1 MAKKFS
7 DVFGSIKYAKMDPKH
22 NKTHVGGSTDDEEH
36 GAVSDLEFDQQVKH
50 AKKRSM
56 TESESVK
63 RTQTNLKNIE
73 TSKTGYS
80 VDDEQYRKHIE
91 RMKKSRD
98 EYIKNNPNSI
108 YAIKKEEAESIEE
121 KSDQAQQN
129 KTKKNTMDA
138 SRGARWKI
146 RNSMTGDSV
155 RNWDNKHPN
164 AQAQNKA
171 IGRALRDEDVELDEA
186 KATYTIKDS
195 EGNIKHAGRDKDIA
209 YKTHKSLNAKET
221 GHKLYKNGV
230 ATLAEDTLDE
240 ASRVESGALFKSLV
254 DKADASSK
262 AGNHTQAKRHLAN
275 AQTARYGIHSK
286 YYDKHHANFGKYKEL
301 KQSYTNSDE
310 PVRESV
316 EPTLEQIEEAIDH
329 IITARQI
336 IGQSK
341 RNAGSSHEYM
351 KFLKSL
357 RDKFGKEYSTNV
369 HQSAT
374 KLAKESIDEAVA
386 TGQWH
391 VHDTKTDKV
400 HSTYST
406 HKKAI
411 NAMNKLNDQ
420 HDGYDTP
427 GGLIQNKFGA
437 RAVSNVNKP
446 NSSSIGYRMKKES
459 IDLDEGWGAEPAK
472 REAEAHAKAY
482 DAVKE
487 KHKRDP
493 EASAILKHLKGM
505 KAEYAEKEATGKGK
519 QSREYWLKD
528 IEKKKARMDNFKNV
542 GVSLNKE
549 SMDKKSILEAIGAN
563 ASNKTHEGSFQ
574 EKDHSK
580 HFTYKKTNDPYAKKH
595 NLPHEIDVH
604 DGVRYGHVKGTVAH
618 IATDENDDGTP
629 KMQKWQ
635 IKNHKK
641 WMKESRQADI
651 VREAFTKA
659 KNKKKD
665 EKNDKNVS
673 GKVEKYEAD
682 PELTDTLQKQ

>member
-7 DVFGSIKYAKMDPKH
+7 DVFGSIRYSKIDPKH
-22 NKTHVGGSTDDEEH
+22 NKSHVGGSTDDEEH
-36 GAVSDLEFDQQVKH
+36 GAVSSIEFDQQVKH

-73 TSKTGYS
+73 ASKTGYS

-108 YAIKKEEAESIEE
+108 YKRTEEVENIEE
-121 KSDQAQQN
+121 KSELAKQN
-129 KTKKNTMDA
+129 KTTKNTMDA
-138 SRGARWKI
+138 SRGASWKI
-146 RNSMTGDSV
+146 KNSMTGDSV
-155 RNWDNKHPN
+155 RDWDNKHPN

-171 IGRALRDEDVELDEA
+171 IGRALRSEA
-186 KATYTIKDS
+186 
-195 EGNIKHAGRDKDIA
+195 
-209 YKTHKSLNAKET
+209 
-221 GHKLYKNGV
+221 
-230 ATLAEDTLDE
+230 
-240 ASRVESGALFKSLV
+240 
-254 DKADASSK
+254 
-262 AGNHTQAKRHLAN
+262 
-275 AQTARYGIHSK
+275 
-286 YYDKHHANFGKYKEL
+286 
-301 KQSYTNSDE
+301 
-310 PVRESV
+310 
-316 EPTLEQIEEAIDH
+316 EQIEEAIDH

-369 HQSAT
+369 HKTAA
-374 KLAKESIDEAVA
+374 KLATESVE
-386 TGQWH
+386 
-391 VHDTKTDKV
+391 
-400 HSTYST
+400 
-406 HKKAI
+406 
-411 NAMNKLNDQ
+411 
-420 HDGYDTP
+420 
-427 GGLIQNKFGA
+427 
-437 RAVSNVNKP
+437 
-446 NSSSIGYRMKKES
+446 
-459 IDLDEGWGAEPAK
+459 LDEGWGAEPAR
-472 REAEAHAKAY
+472 REAESHAKAY

-493 EASAILKHLKGM
+493 VASAILNHIQGM

-519 QSREYWLKD
+519 QSREFWLKD
-528 IEKKKARMDNFKNV
+528 IEKKKARMGNFKNV

-549 SMDKKSILEAIGAN
+549 STDKKSMFEAIGAN

-574 EKDHSK
+574 EKDYSK
-580 HFTYKKTNDPYAKKH
+580 HFTYKKTNDTYAKKH
-595 NLPHEIDVH
+595 NLPHEIDVG

-651 VREAFTKA
+651 VREAYMKA

-682 PELTDTLQKQ
+682 PVLTDTMQKQ

>member
-7 DVFGSIKYAKMDPKH
+7 DVFGSIRYSKIDPKH
-22 NKTHVGGSTDDEEH
+22 NKSHVGGSTDDEEH
-36 GAVSDLEFDQQVKH
+36 GAVSSIEFDQQVKH

-73 TSKTGYS
+73 VSKTGYS

-108 YAIKKEEAESIEE
+108 YAVKKEEFEL
-121 KSDQAQQN
+121 N
-129 KTKKNTMDA
+129 
-138 SRGARWKI
+138 
-146 RNSMTGDSV
+146 
-155 RNWDNKHPN
+155 
-164 AQAQNKA
+164 
-171 IGRALRDEDVELDEA
+171 ED
-186 KATYTIKDS
+186 KATYTIKDKY
-195 EGNIKHAGRDKDIA
+195 GNIKHAGRDKDMA
-209 YKTHKSLNAKET
+209 YKTHKSLNAKED

-230 ATLAEDTLDE
+230 ATLAEAKLDESLQESAHVYDTKTGKVHSTHDTYRKAINAMNKLNDKHPGYNTPGGLVQDKFGTKRVNEDTLDE

-254 DKADASSK
+254 NKAEASSK

-286 YYDKHHANFGKYKEL
+286 YYDNHHASFGKYKEL
-301 KQSYTNSDE
+301 NKSYTNSDE
-310 PVRESV
+310 PVREGVDITS
-316 EPTLEQIEEAIDH
+316 EQIEEAIDH

-336 IGQSK
+336 IGNSK
-341 RNAGSSHEYM
+341 NVKGGSHEYM
-351 KFLKSL
+351 KFLKQL

-369 HQSAT
+369 HKTAA
-374 KLAKESIDEAVA
+374 KLATESVE
-386 TGQWH
+386 
-391 VHDTKTDKV
+391 
-400 HSTYST
+400 
-406 HKKAI
+406 
-411 NAMNKLNDQ
+411 
-420 HDGYDTP
+420 
-427 GGLIQNKFGA
+427 
-437 RAVSNVNKP
+437 
-446 NSSSIGYRMKKES
+446 
-459 IDLDEGWGAEPAK
+459 LDEGWGAEPAR
-472 REAEAHAKAY
+472 REAESHAKAY

-493 EASAILKHLKGM
+493 VASAILNHIQGM

-519 QSREYWLKD
+519 QSREFWLKD
-528 IEKKKARMDNFKNV
+528 IEKKKARMGNFKNV

-549 SMDKKSILEAIGAN
+549 STDKKSMFEAIGAN

-574 EKDHSK
+574 EKDYSK
-580 HFTYKKTNDPYAKKH
+580 HFTYKKTNDTYAKKH
-595 NLPHEIDVH
+595 NLPHEIDVG

-651 VREAFTKA
+651 VREAYMKA

-682 PELTDTLQKQ
+682 PVLTDTMQKQ

>member
-1 MAKKFS
+1 MVKKFS

-155 RNWDNKHPN
+155 RDWDNKHPN

-171 IGRALRDEDVELDEA
+171 IGRALRDEDVE
-186 KATYTIKDS
+186 
-195 EGNIKHAGRDKDIA
+195 
-209 YKTHKSLNAKET
+209 
-221 GHKLYKNGV
+221 
-230 ATLAEDTLDE
+230 
-240 ASRVESGALFKSLV
+240 
-254 DKADASSK
+254 
-262 AGNHTQAKRHLAN
+262 
-275 AQTARYGIHSK
+275 
-286 YYDKHHANFGKYKEL
+286 
-301 KQSYTNSDE
+301 
-310 PVRESV
+310 
-316 EPTLEQIEEAIDH
+316 PTSEQIEEAIDH

-336 IGQSK
+336 IGSSK
-341 RNAGSSHEYM
+341 NVKGGSHEYM
-351 KFLKSL
+351 KFLKQL

-369 HQSAT
+369 HQTAS
-374 KLAKESIDEAVA
+374 KLAQEAKDPFIAKAKEDNKKALEALRTRLGMNKPENKGPKTVKKDGKEIYESYKLYHNTYSDAVA
-386 TGQWH
+386 H
-391 VHDTKTDKV
+391 
-400 HSTYST
+400 
-406 HKKAI
+406 
-411 NAMNKLNDQ
+411 
-420 HDGYDTP
+420 
-427 GGLIQNKFGA
+427 A
-437 RAVSNVNKP
+437 R
-446 NSSSIGYRMKKES
+446 E
-459 IDLDEGWGAEPAK
+459 
-472 REAEAHAKAY
+472 
-482 DAVKE
+482 
-487 KHKRDP
+487 
-493 EASAILKHLKGM
+493 HLK
-505 KAEYAEKEATGKGK
+505 KKGLEI
-519 QSREYWLKD
+519 SDDEWFRHVNSGP
-528 IEKKKARMDNFKNV
+528 KKP
-542 GVSLNKE
+542 S
-549 SMDKKSILEAIGAN
+549 
-563 ASNKTHEGSFQ
+563 EG
-574 EKDHSK
+574 
-580 HFTYKKTNDPYAKKH
+580 KTNRLDIPLQKDGKETKK
-595 NLPHEIDVH
+595 N
-604 DGVRYGHVKGTVAH
+604 AH
-618 IATDENDDGTP
+618 IQVYNRG
-629 KMQKWQ
+629 
-635 IKNHKK
+635 KNYELNMYHESVEIN
-641 WMKESRQADI
+641 ESRQADI

>member
-7 DVFGSIKYAKMDPKH
+7 DVFGSIRYSKIDPKH
-22 NKTHVGGSTDDEEH
+22 NKGHVGGSTDDEEH
-36 GAVSDLEFDQQVKH
+36 GAVSSIEFDQQVKH

-56 TESESVK
+56 TESEAIK
-63 RTQTNLKNIE
+63 RTQTNLKNVE
-73 TSKTGYS
+73 ASKTGYS
-80 VDDEQYRKHIE
+80 VDDDQYKKHIE
-91 RMKKSRD
+91 RMKKASA
-98 EYIKNNPNSI
+98 EYVKNNPNSI
-108 YAIKKEEAESIEE
+108 YAVKKEGFE
-121 KSDQAQQN
+121 
-129 KTKKNTMDA
+129 
-138 SRGARWKI
+138 
-146 RNSMTGDSV
+146 
-155 RNWDNKHPN
+155 
-164 AQAQNKA
+164 
-171 IGRALRDEDVELDEA
+171 LVE
-186 KATYTIKDS
+186 
-195 EGNIKHAGRDKDIA
+195 
-209 YKTHKSLNAKET
+209 
-221 GHKLYKNGV
+221 
-230 ATLAEDTLDE
+230 E

-286 YYDKHHANFGKYKEL
+286 YYDNHHASFGKYKEL
-301 KQSYTNSDE
+301 NKSYTNSDE
-310 PVRESV
+310 PVRESE
-316 EPTLEQIEEAIDH
+316 EPTSEQIEEAIDH
-329 IITARQI
+329 IIVARQI

-369 HQSAT
+369 HQTAS
-374 KLAKESIDEAVA
+374 KLAKESVE
-386 TGQWH
+386 
-391 VHDTKTDKV
+391 
-400 HSTYST
+400 
-406 HKKAI
+406 
-411 NAMNKLNDQ
+411 
-420 HDGYDTP
+420 
-427 GGLIQNKFGA
+427 
-437 RAVSNVNKP
+437 
-446 NSSSIGYRMKKES
+446 
-459 IDLDEGWGAEPAK
+459 LDEGWGAEPAR
-472 REAEAHAKAY
+472 REAEAHAKAHA
-482 DAVKE
+482 AVKE
-487 KHKRDP
+487 KHKHDP
-493 EASAILKHLKGM
+493 VASAILNHIQGM

-519 QSREYWLKD
+519 HSREFWLKD
-528 IEKKKARMDNFKNV
+528 IEKNKANMANFKNV

-549 SMDKKSILEAIGAN
+549 STDKKSMLEAIGAN

-580 HFTYKKTNDPYAKKH
+580 HFTYKKTNDTYAKKH
-595 NLPHEIDVH
+595 NLPHEIDVG

-651 VREAFTKA
+651 VREAYMKA